1 MCRPCPWT
9 VPALAIFCAIP
20 AAFAVGREQL
30 FEITGSVEPPV
41 EASVSISGAN
51 EPFAAATLADAAGR
65 FHFAKLRP
73 GAYTLAAMAPGYG
86 EARITIEAGTGTADA
101 KGRVRATIRIS
112 EAEKADLARRHSVS
126 ARELAIPESA
136 ARDYREAQKAL
147 ARRDAEGARK
157 SLEHAVAAAPGF
169 AGAWNTLG
177 TIAYQKGEFERAA
190 RCFQK
195 ALEANPAAYE
205 PLVNMGGVLINLNRL
220 DAARGYNQHAVLLR
234 PNDAL
239 ANSQLGITFFE
250 LGQDAAAEKYL
261 RRACQLDPAHFSHP
275 QLVLAQIHIRQNRR
289 PEAAADLEQFLHFH
303 PDAANAPE
311 LRRDIATLRQAGR

>member
-1 MCRPCPWT
+1 MCRLGPWI
-9 VPALAIFCAIP
+9 VPAFAIFCVAP
-20 AAFAVGREQL
+20 AGGATNRERL
-30 FEITGSVEPPV
+30 FEIAGSVEPPV

-51 EPFAAATLADAAGR
+51 EPFAEATLADAAGH
-65 FHFAKLRP
+65 FHFGKLRP
-73 GAYTLAAMAPGYG
+73 GAYTLAAIAPGFG
-86 EARITIEAGTGTADA
+86 EARITVDAGPGTADA
-101 KGRVRATIRIS
+101 KGRVPAIMRIS

-126 ARELAIPESA
+126 ARELAIPEPA
-136 ARDYREAQKAL
+136 LRDFREAQKCL
-147 ARRDAEGARK
+147 ARRDAKGARK
-157 SLEHAVAAAPGF
+157 GLEQAVAIAPGF
-169 AGAWNTLG
+169 AEAWNTLG

-190 RCFQK
+190 RCFRK

-220 DAARGYNQHAVLLR
+220 EEARGYNQHAVLLR

-250 LGQDAAAEKYL
+250 LGQDAPAEKYL

-289 PEAAADLEQFLHFH
+289 PEAAADLQQFLRIH

-311 LRRDIATLRQAGR
+311 LRRDIAALREASR